1 MTEKHITRLQKA
13 VKLEEVPT
21 DRMAEKV
28 KSTIIGTL
36 FNALGGYGLFIALHA
51 FQETK
56 ELSTPLVLG
65 ASAFLLIGST
75 MWSKQLVVGSLMAL
89 RQPFKAWKTLTGKD
103 DVA

>member
-13 VKLEEVPT
+13 VKLEEVPQE
-21 DRMAEKV
+21 RMAEKV

-36 FNALGGYGLFIALHA
+36 FNGMGIYGLYIALHA

-56 ELSTPLVLG
+56 ELSTPLVVG
-65 ASAFLLIGST
+65 ASCFLLIGST

-89 RQPFKAWKTLTGKD
+89 RQPVEAFKALAGKD
-103 DVA
+103 DAA